1 MYINPNSPRG
11 QRTISLSFSIL
22 FLDQAIVVDFQT
34 YSYFHFPSHL
44 IQSSLCINHPLCS
57 LRRPSPALALPHH
70 NTVPRALL
78 SRQLLPQA
86 ALPLLAVKRVNR
98 RLPTAIR
105 AVNPHRFT
113 APRAPLALTRPAP
126 PAHIPTA
133 SHLRTRVLIQTQRA
147 TQHLSLP
154 APRTSLPVSVPAATP
169 RLGQSFRPTLLPL
182 TPSLPAPVAATNPL
196 LHLAQ
201 EATRVVRQLLHPF
214 KEVPALTVRHQP
226 LARHLALLAQSGAL
240 ALLALV
246 TVPRLP

>member
-1 MYINPNSPRG
+1 MYITANNPRG

-22 FLDQAIVVDFQT
+22 FSDQAIVDFQT
-34 YSYFHFPSHL
+34 YFYFQFSSHL

-57 LRRPSPALALPHH
+57 LRRPSPASASPHH

-78 SRQLLPQA
+78 SRRLLQATLLPIA
-86 ALPLLAVKRVNR
+86 AKEVNR

-105 AVNPHRFT
+105 AVNPHQSIAT
-113 APRAPLALTRPAP
+113 RAPLALTRPALP
-126 PAHIPTA
+126 SRIPTA
-133 SHLRTRVLIQTQRA
+133 SRLRTRVLIQTQRA
-147 TQHLSLP
+147 TQHLSLT
-154 APRTSLPVSVPAATP
+154 APRTSLPVSVPPATP